1 MENLIKLQ
9 KFVWERGWFSK
20 SIKLTITLESEF
32 EGYYG
37 KASEDWE
44 KQVIIQLESFDENIC
59 PNIKVIGNRFEDID
73 SVAVRILLKIEEW
86 KNKVKIGK

>member
-73 SVAVRILLKIEEW
+73 SVAVRVLLKIEEW
-86 KNKVKIGK
+86 KNEGINGK